1 MSMKIAMTDMDIV
14 WEDKEANKKQCVA
27 MVEEAA
33 EQKAKMILFPEMTLT
48 GFSILKTSQIYH

>member
-1 MSMKIAMTDMDIV
+1 MTWNTIVILEKMKGAFFMSMKITMTDMDIV

-33 EQKAKMILFPEMTLT
+33 EQKA
-48 GFSILKTSQIYH
+48 